1 MNVVRRPGEA
11 VELAGEDLT
20 TWHRCSHPRAVRRRS
35 ALTCAAH
42 RSQRGRSGVPH
53 GESRPRC
60 SPVDIVPA
68 SLGLNDSLTLARGEN
83 SVIGHDSILP
93 FPRGAA
99 LTVRLNDLSALL
111 LRTPVA
117 AATVRDETT
126 LEVIGSRAVLAE
138 QTARCL
144 DDSAHRAPRLLGDAV
159 ERFESIVCE

>member
-1 MNVVRRPGEA
+1 MLLTGLNEVDLASRMERADPG
-11 VELAGEDLT
+11 
-20 TWHRCSHPRAVRRRS
+20 
-35 ALTCAAH
+35 ALPWTL
-42 RSQRGRSGVPH
+42 S
-53 GESRPRC
+53 
-60 SPVDIVPA
+60 PA